1 MFGLCSKLKEIKG
14 LNNFNTSKAIQFDSM
29 FYSCTNLKFLDVSSF
44 DTSKAEDM
52 SGMFGSCNNIEN
64 IKGLN
69 NFITN
74 SVISMHDMF
83 SDCKKIQSLD
93 LSSFNTSKVIFFYD
107 MFKNCVN
114 LKMLNLKNFEI
125 LSTNVHDMFKNINTN
140 NCEII
145 ADAERVKN
153 LFYYDE
159 F

>member
-1 MFGLCSKLKEIKG
+1 
-14 LNNFNTSKAIQFDSM
+14 
-29 FYSCTNLKFLDVSSF
+29 
-44 DTSKAEDM
+44 M
-52 SGMFGSCNNIEN
+52 SGMFGSCNNLEN

-74 SVISMHDMF
+74 SVISMRDMF
-83 SDCKKIQSLD
+83 SDCKKLQSLD
-93 LSSFNTSKVIFFYD
+93 LSSFNTSKVVYFYN
-107 MFKNCVN
+107 MFKNCVS
-114 LKMLNLKNFEI
+114 LKILNLKNFEI

-145 ADAERVKN
+145 ADAKRVKN